1 MMRAAILALF
11 LAATTI
17 QATAQSPQIP
27 SFWDARERIERPQV
41 ADLPRLR
48 FLTTVDFPPFNSLDA
63 NNQLIGFHVDLARDI
78 CRQLSLDAVCQIQAL
93 PWDELVPALEN
104 GDGEAIIAG
113 LAPTAELRD
122 RFAFTRPYLK
132 FPARFVAARST
143 SLSEPIHRS
152 IAGKR
157 VGVVAGSAHEALLEA
172 QFPDAE
178 AIPFSRADWML
189 RDLKAGRIE
198 AAFSDGMRIANWL
211 AGDEPEDCCA
221 FVGGP
226 YLAPDHLGQGLTIAV
241 TRENADLA
249 TAFDSAL
256 REIDASGRFAELY
269 LRYFPVSFF

>member
-1 MMRAAILALF
+1 MMRAALLAL
-11 LAATTI
+11 LAAVI
-17 QATAQSPQIP
+17 SVPALAQSLQIP
-27 SFWDARERIERPQV
+27 SLWDARERIERPQI
-41 ADLPRLR
+41 AELPRLR

-63 NNQLIGFHVDLARDI
+63 NNQLTGFHVDLARDI

-113 LAPTAELRD
+113 LAPTAELRE
-122 RFAFTRPYLK
+122 RLAFSRPYLK
-132 FPARFVAARST
+132 FPARFVAARAA
-143 SLSEPIHRS
+143 SLPEPLHRS

-157 VGVVAGSAHEALLEA
+157 VGVVAGSAHEALLRA
-172 QFPDAE
+172 QFADAVPV
-178 AIPFSRADWML
+178 PFSRADWML
-189 RDLKAGRIE
+189 RDLKAGRID

-211 AGDEPEDCCA
+211 AGDEPENCCA

-226 YLAPDHLGQGLTIAV
+226 YLAPDYLGQGLTIAV
-241 TRENADLA
+241 TRENSDLA

>member
-1 MMRAAILALF
+1 MMRTAIPALLLAAITF
-11 LAATTI
+11 
-17 QATAQSPQIP
+17 QATAQSPRIP
-27 SFWDARERIERPQV
+27 SFWDARERIERPQI

-143 SLSEPIHRS
+143 SLSEPLHRS
-152 IAGKR
+152 IGGKR
-157 VGVVAGSAHEALLEA
+157 VGVVAGSAHEALLDA

-189 RDLKAGRIE
+189 RDLKAGRID

-211 AGDEPEDCCA
+211 AGDEPEDCCV

-226 YLAPDHLGQGLTIAV
+226 YLAPDYLGQGLSIAV
-241 TRENADLA
+241 TRGNADLA

>member
-11 LAATTI
+11 LAVATI
-17 QATAQSPQIP
+17 QATAQGPQIP

-41 ADLPRLR
+41 GDLPRLR

-104 GDGEAIIAG
+104 CDGEAIIAG

-143 SLSEPIHRS
+143 SLPEPIHRS

-157 VGVVAGSAHEALLEA
+157 VGVVAGSAHEALLKA

-178 AIPFSRADWML
+178 AIPFSRPDWML
-189 RDLKAGRIE
+189 RDLKAGRVE

-226 YLAPDHLGQGLTIAV
+226 YLAPDDLGQGLTIAV
-241 TRENADLA
+241 TDENSDLA

>member
-1 MMRAAILALF
+1 MMRAALLAFF
-11 LAATTI
+11 LSALMPAF
-17 QATAQSPQIP
+17 AQSPQIP
-27 SFWDARERIERPQV
+27 SFWDARERIERPQIE
-41 ADLPRLR
+41 LPRLR
-48 FLTTVDFPPFNSLDA
+48 FLTTVDFPPFSSLDA

-113 LAPTAELRD
+113 LAPTAELREQLS
-122 RFAFTRPYLK
+122 FTRPYLK
-132 FPARFVAARST
+132 FPARFVAARSA
-143 SLSEPIHRS
+143 SLPEPLHRS
-152 IAGKR
+152 IRGKR
-157 VGVVAGSAHEALLEA
+157 VGVVSGSAHGALLRA
-172 QFPDAE
+172 QFPDAV
-178 AIPFSRADWML
+178 AVPFSRADWML
-189 RDLKAGRIE
+189 RDLKAGRID

-211 AGDEPEDCCA
+211 AGDEPDDCCA

-226 YLAPDHLGQGLTIAV
+226 YLAPEYLGQGLTIAV
-241 TRENADLA
+241 TRNNADLA

>member
-1 MMRAAILALF
+1 MMRAAILAFF

-189 RDLKAGRIE
+189 RDLKAGRID

-226 YLAPDHLGQGLTIAV
+226 YLAPEHLGQGLAIAV

>member
-1 MMRAAILALF
+1 MMRAALLAL
-11 LAATTI
+11 LAAVI
-17 QATAQSPQIP
+17 SVPALAQSLQIP
-27 SFWDARERIERPQV
+27 SLWDARERIERPQI
-41 ADLPRLR
+41 AELPRLR

-63 NNQLIGFHVDLARDI
+63 NNQLTGFHVDLARDI

-113 LAPTAELRD
+113 LAPTAELRE
-122 RFAFTRPYLK
+122 RLAFSRPYLK
-132 FPARFVAARST
+132 FPARFVAARAA
-143 SLSEPIHRS
+143 SLPEPLHRS
-152 IAGKR
+152 ITGKR
-157 VGVVAGSAHEALLEA
+157 VGVVAGSAHEALLRA
-172 QFPDAE
+172 QFADAVPV
-178 AIPFSRADWML
+178 PFSRADWML
-189 RDLKAGRIE
+189 RDLKAGRIA

-211 AGDEPEDCCA
+211 AGDEPENCCA

-226 YLAPDHLGQGLTIAV
+226 YLAPDYLGQGLTIAV

>member
-1 MMRAAILALF
+1 MRAALLAFF
-11 LAATTI
+11 LSALVPAF
-17 QATAQSPQIP
+17 AQSPQIP
-27 SFWDARERIERPQV
+27 SFWDARERIERPQIE
-41 ADLPRLR
+41 LPRLR
-48 FLTTVDFPPFNSLDA
+48 FLTTVDFPPFSSLDA

-113 LAPTAELRD
+113 LAPTAELREQLS
-122 RFAFTRPYLK
+122 FTRPYLK
-132 FPARFVAARST
+132 FPARFVAARSAG
-143 SLSEPIHRS
+143 LPEPLHRS
-152 IAGKR
+152 IRGKR
-157 VGVVAGSAHEALLEA
+157 VGVVSGSAHEALLRA
-172 QFPDAE
+172 HFPDAVVV
-178 AIPFSRADWML
+178 PFSRADWML
-189 RDLKAGRIE
+189 RDLKAGRID

-211 AGDEPEDCCA
+211 AGDEPDDCCA

-226 YLAPDHLGQGLTIAV
+226 YLAPEYLGQGLTIAV
-241 TRENADLA
+241 TRDNADLA

>member
-198 AAFSDGMRIANWL
+198 AVFSDGMRIANWL

-226 YLAPDHLGQGLTIAV
+226 YLAPEHLGQGLAIAV